1 MHDECLL
8 SVAGLDCGPICSMR
22 PPPNYGSG
30 GTNPLVFG
38 NHYNAAHIY
47 HKWTTSGE
55 YSDTANLEAEN

>member
-8 SVAGLDCGPICSMR
+8 SVAGLGCGPICSMR